1 MDGDHINDMDDDCC
15 FNLDDLNN
23 LDEVS
28 DLDPLLDPNEI
39 IKEIPIYLSQQL
51 SNKLYVVQFPVRPRA
66 NPYVGKNTPREARYK
81 PQTNKLELDIPLQ
94 TNSLWYNRDRGEEL
108 MLGLNEKEAQT
119 IYDRT
124 WKRGDQ
130 TDGLL
135 DKQTLQSTIVPPQAN
150 YWMGVMKDDGLHL
163 TPIHATLQLR
173 PGLKYLDKIDEKN
186 KNANKKAQVLEEE
199 GNLNDSKGVK
209 SMNTDDP
216 GVGSSKSKN
225 SGKGKTLGNATTE
238 SNSDKSI
245 LKKHARPKSQ
255 QRVGEEEIW
264 MKLRYCDMESIET
277 SNIFDQ
283 LITINTDPLICKT
296 ANMNE
301 YLDRISSFPPEINND
316 NNDDDSNLEQT
327 QELMTTHPQF
337 NRSSIV
343 SDQIATNN
351 PVTATTFG
359 AKSQPIN
366 NTKNPNNTRGKG
378 TTRGARGSRGSR
390 GKKNPRG
397 KHT

>member
-1 MDGDHINDMDDDCC
+1 MDGDHIISDMDDDCC

-23 LDEVS
+23 LEEVS

-51 SNKLYVVQFPVRPRA
+51 SNKLYIVQFPVRPRS

-150 YWMGVMKDDGLHL
+150 YWMGVMKD
-163 TPIHATLQLR
+163 
-173 PGLKYLDKIDEKN
+173 
-186 KNANKKAQVLEEE
+186 AQVLEEE
-199 GNLNDSKGVK
+199 GNLNDLKGVK

-216 GVGSSKSKN
+216 G
-225 SGKGKTLGNATTE
+225 NAATE

-264 MKLRYCDMESIET
+264 MKMRYCDMESIET
-277 SNIFDQ
+277 SNLFDQ
-283 LITINTDPLICKT
+283 LITINNDPLICKT

-301 YLDRISSFPPEINND
+301 YLDRIN
-316 NNDDDSNLEQT
+316 
-327 QELMTTHPQF
+327 
-337 NRSSIV
+337 
-343 SDQIATNN
+343 QITANN
-351 PVTATTFG
+351 PTTATTFG

-366 NTKNPNNTRGKG
+366 NPKNQNNTRGKG

-390 GKKNPRG
+390 GKKNQRG